1 MQVTEAYRIQPDIFQ
16 QTDNKPV
23 IQITQ
28 PKQNQHIVFEEV
40 GKMATQMKYIHVVVP
55 LNISVLYTEAEILK
69 NSLTQMANKTTSQK
83 HKIPFTKA
91 VRDTGDYGL
100 LRLQETMEMVND
112 LNLNLP
118 HNSSHTHHFKED
130 PHMILKRDIA
140 CLYGYSS
147 NPERCDEVRDISQFF
162 LNPLAAII
170 EAAKGTRW
178 EDSREYQAEKN
189 AALEKQ
195 VNNYQTR
202 IDTLYDKLNPTFPET
217 FDDAYYPDAPT
228 TTTSTYRPWT
238 NEWRETYL
246 KKKRDKLY
254 QVLQDLMRDEEF
266 INAASDVPDYYIH
279 SRSKRFIKAF
289 TLFNDVL
296 GTFMGALNAHEIR
309 QLKIK
314 FNSLSEQHNMLV
326 RVTQVHDNEIKE
338 LTRNMLKIVEVLD
351 FMAEYNPGLLVM
363 KIDVELSR
371 FYNRVIV
378 LTNAV
383 QQLHHRRLS
392 VDLLSPKQMIA
403 MHESVMEAAHE
414 DGYHPLT
421 TQISDYYQ
429 IEVSYTRSDIDIIIL
444 VHVPCTKLTSL
455 LTIYRYLPFPIPIPI
470 LPKSHDFTIG
480 QSLALPRINETVLD
494 QIFDQNDLDYVQTP
508 EALFITDT
516 TDLIAI
522 GSDDS
527 FQILTQTELAGCI
540 QKNHVYQ
547 CDKHHI
553 VKNDLSQSCL
563 GSLYL
568 REERGVRT
576 HCKFERK
583 AVTEMAYQLTKTD
596 HLIYS
601 PNPQTSKIN
610 CKNGTTHRIHFDK
623 ITKIHLDEGCFIKLQ
638 KHTIGADDTITIA
651 PATLQYTWAFDPFV
665 LPANMLTSPAHYDH
679 MLYDIKKDVFELEKQ
694 IDERQQLNVF
704 EEMLSTTTFSTNP
717 IALIIW
723 ISLAFSSLAIF
734 VLFSIALYY
743 YYYRHRNEQDMEH
756 DQQPPFNP
764 EVPPQLQLP
773 PELLQR
779 LMQVYMQQNVPVRIN
794 NPLAIQ

>member
-1 MQVTEAYRIQPDIFQ
+1 MISTVSKKLRLVKYGVFLLALIQATEAYRIQPDIFQ
-16 QTDNKPV
+16 QTDNKHV

-28 PKQNQHIVFEEV
+28 PKKQQHIVFEEV
-40 GKMATQMKYIHVVVP
+40 GKMATQMKYIHVIVP
-55 LNISVLYTEAEILK
+55 LNISVLYTEAGILR
-69 NSLTQMANKTTSQK
+69 NSLSQMANKTTSDK
-83 HKIPFTKA
+83 RKIPFTKA
-91 VRDTGDYGL
+91 IRDTGDYGL
-100 LRLQETMEMVND
+100 LKLHETMQMVDD

-118 HNSSHTHHFKED
+118 HNSSQTHHFKED
-130 PHMILKRDIA
+130 PHKVLKRDIA

-147 NPERCDEVRDISQFF
+147 RPQDCDAVGDIAQFF
-162 LNPLAAII
+162 LNPIAAII
-170 EAAKGTRW
+170 SASKGTKW
-178 EDSREYQAEKN
+178 EDTQKYQEEKE
-189 AALEKQ
+189 ARLEKD
-195 VNNYQTR
+195 VADIQTR
-202 IDTLYDKLNPTFPET
+202 INTLYDKLNPTFPET
-217 FDDAYYPDAPT
+217 FDDAYHPDSPT
-228 TTTSTYRPWT
+228 TTTSTYRPYTGGWK
-238 NEWRETYL
+238 ETYL
-246 KKKRDKLY
+246 KRKQDKLY
-254 QVLQDLMRDEEF
+254 QLWRELLRDQEF
-266 INAASDVPDYYIH
+266 INSASDVPDFYIH
-279 SRSKRFIKAF
+279 SRNKRFIKAF

-314 FNSLSEQHNMLV
+314 FNTLSEQHNMLV
-326 RVTQVHDNEIKE
+326 RVTQVHDGEIME
-338 LTRNMLKIVEVLD
+338 LTRNMVKIVEVLD

-540 QKNHVYQ
+540 QKV
-547 CDKHHI
+547 D
-553 VKNDLSQSCL
+553 
-563 GSLYL
+563 
-568 REERGVRT
+568 RAA
-576 HCKFERK
+576 
-583 AVTEMAYQLTKTD
+583 AVE
-596 HLIYS
+596 
-601 PNPQTSKIN
+601 
-610 CKNGTTHRIHFDK
+610 
-623 ITKIHLDEGCFIKLQ
+623 
-638 KHTIGADDTITIA
+638 
-651 PATLQYTWAFDPFV
+651 
-665 LPANMLTSPAHYDH
+665 
-679 MLYDIKKDVFELEKQ
+679 
-694 IDERQQLNVF
+694 
-704 EEMLSTTTFSTNP
+704 
-717 IALIIW
+717 
-723 ISLAFSSLAIF
+723 
-734 VLFSIALYY
+734 
-743 YYYRHRNEQDMEH
+743 
-756 DQQPPFNP
+756 
-764 EVPPQLQLP
+764 
-773 PELLQR
+773 
-779 LMQVYMQQNVPVRIN
+779 
-794 NPLAIQ
+794 